1 MGDIMVEKEIKETKK
16 AAEKKA
22 GDLKKTAVK
31 TKEQAGKKAGDLK
44 KTAVETKEQA
54 EDTVGG
60 FKETA
65 VDKKEAAEEAAV
77 SGRKQAEKIINDFI
91 NSISSRQEDF
101 SKTVKDYTTAMEKP
115 LADVVETDDEIIVK
129 TDLPGVKKNDI
140 DVSLTEDSVEIT
152 AQFNEEFSE
161 QDVNYIRRERNYGKT
176 HKMMKLPAK
185 VKVKDAKA
193 KFENSILTINL
204 PKLEKSKF
212 KVDIL

>member
-16 AAEKKA
+16 
-22 GDLKKTAVK
+22 T
-31 TKEQAGKKAGDLK
+31 AGKKAGDLK
-44 KTAVETKEQA
+44 KTAVKTKEQA

-65 VDKKEAAEEAAV
+65 VDKKETAEEAAV

-101 SKTVKDYTTAMEKP
+101 SKTVKDYTTAMDKP